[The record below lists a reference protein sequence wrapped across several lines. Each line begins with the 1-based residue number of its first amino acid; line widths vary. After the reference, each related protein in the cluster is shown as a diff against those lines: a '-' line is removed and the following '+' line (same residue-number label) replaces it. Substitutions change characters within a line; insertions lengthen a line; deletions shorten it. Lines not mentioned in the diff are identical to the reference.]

1 MTPSSAFSLRSR
13 VSSLLLALFLA
24 FGALGFIPP
33 PPVHASAFD
42 SGAFYVNTYSDDPN
56 ATSCSSNAAS
66 NNCSL
71 RGAISKANNTSG
83 AVTIYLQSGSYPLFG
98 EPGDDA
104 NQGGDL
110 DITKSGASISIIGD
124 SISSTTIDG
133 RGNDRIF
140 DVQDTGAP
148 TRLNLK
154 NLSLANG
161 NAGPFNDG
169 GSIRTY
175 GSLSLDTVSIHN
187 SSGRLGGAIYIRSSD
202 DQALIINRSA
212 ISFSSASLDGGAIY
226 ATGEVTTIS
235 NSTFDHNKAT
245 GLMGLYFSNS
255 NAGRGGA
262 IYNASSLSVSASTF
276 AYNSAKVDGGAIL
289 NYAFMGINASTHINS
304 STFKSNSTAVANVA
318 TANGNASTS
327 AVTTLSNSI
336 LASSTETENCVNKV
350 DDPNHASASFVNAGS
365 NLDTGISCGFL
376 NSAGS
381 IFGQDPRLGDLS
393 DNGGPTDTIPLNDGS
408 PAIDMGNPSSCSM
421 RDQRGLFAVTRCDIG
436 AFEYNASPTLLAAV
450 FGSRGSQRL
459 QVTALNQKGNPLVG
473 WLVTFDPP
481 DGVSIPFSASSARTN
496 DLGVAFITADSSAL
510 AGNALVTARSGSAT
524 AWFMGSASGFV
535 PYYRDGLPNT
545 GFAPGLLTSLPP
557 QDKPYASQGDL
568 SLFIPRLAL
577 SLPVVGIPRDGSSWD
592 ISWLSRQAGYLEGT
606 AFPSFA
612 GNSVLTSH
620 VYLAD
625 GTPGPFLHLAS
636 LIYGDKVQIHAYG
649 STFTY
654 EVRSV
659 RSVSPDDTSVLGHRD
674 APWITLLTCQ
684 DFDPA
689 SHAYLRRVAVSAVL
703 VQSSTP

>member
-187 SSGRLGGAIYIRSSD
+187 SSGRLGGAIYIRSSY

-336 LASSTETENCVNKV
+336 LA
-350 DDPNHASASFVNAGS
+350 
-365 NLDTGISCGFL
+365 
-376 NSAGS
+376 
-381 IFGQDPRLGDLS
+381 
-393 DNGGPTDTIPLNDGS
+393 
-408 PAIDMGNPSSCSM
+408 
-421 RDQRGLFAVTRCDIG
+421 
-436 AFEYNASPTLLAAV
+436 
-450 FGSRGSQRL
+450 
-459 QVTALNQKGNPLVG
+459 
-473 WLVTFDPP
+473 
-481 DGVSIPFSASSARTN
+481 
-496 DLGVAFITADSSAL
+496 
-510 AGNALVTARSGSAT
+510 
-524 AWFMGSASGFV
+524 
-535 PYYRDGLPNT
+535 
-545 GFAPGLLTSLPP
+545 
-557 QDKPYASQGDL
+557 L
-568 SLFIPRLAL
+568 SL
-577 SLPVVGIPRDGSSWD
+577 
-592 ISWLSRQAGYLEGT
+592 
-606 AFPSFA
+606 
-612 GNSVLTSH
+612 
-620 VYLAD
+620 
-625 GTPGPFLHLAS
+625 
-636 LIYGDKVQIHAYG
+636 IH
-649 STFTY
+649 
-654 EVRSV
+654 
-659 RSVSPDDTSVLGHRD
+659 
-674 APWITLLTCQ
+674 I
-684 DFDPA
+684 
-689 SHAYLRRVAVSAVL
+689 
-703 VQSSTP
+703 